1 MNAISVNFWLL
12 TDETVKDSK
21 EYECNAW
28 DLITE
33 IIDKAEHTLRIK
45 VEEQAQDRIKFTVY
59 RGWDQDNNFVTE
71 HYIVTQHKAVWL
83 LVLFAMNW
91 ERAKSQVSCH
101 RLRQEACRRLGLEP
115 ISPEPIFRD
124 RPDSAVR
131 RALAAT
137 FNIDVLEL
145 PSKSYRELIEDWAT
159 VTVR

>member
-1 MNAISVNFWLL
+1 MQRLGFDHRDHRQGRTYSE
-12 TDETVKDSK
+12 DQS
-21 EYECNAW
+21 
-28 DLITE
+28 
-33 IIDKAEHTLRIK
+33 
-45 VEEQAQDRIKFTVY
+45 
-59 RGWDQDNNFVTE
+59 RGTSTGPHQVHGLQRLGQDNNFVTE